1 MVCRVAVV
9 AGLLA
14 AAPAFAQVAAPKT
27 APPPSS
33 RSRRSACSSI
43 PPNSRHP
50 ISKKKDEDACY
61 DWAEANTGLT
71 LMAGSVDAEAAG
83 KAAAKDAGQGK
94 VAGGAAAG
102 AATGLAIG
110 AIAGDAARAQRSAPW
125 QARLAAY
132 VRVRRASRRL
142 ARRVLSRPSRRTNR
156 QWTSSGKRRA
166 PVSRRGVSS
175 DDWLRS
181 SRLPHQDDR
190 RVRARAL
197 HLRIG
202 ADPQQWP
209 GIPDEEQRDRM
220 TPGQVL
226 DALRQG
232 NERFRTG
239 KIASRDYRDQQRTT
253 AAGQF
258 PAAVVLGCIDSRAP
272 AEIIFDTGIGDT
284 FNARIAGNVVNDDL
298 LGSLEF
304 ACAVAGAKVLL
315 LFGHTACGAI
325 KGAIDD
331 VELGNLT
338 GLLARVKPAI
348 TATAFEGAKSSKSS
362 AYVDAVARTNVLL
375 GLDNIRRRSP
385 ILAELEK
392 KSAIQIA
399 GGMYDLV
406 TGAVEFVTEG

>member
-1 MVCRVAVV
+1 MTYISNRRGFLTTLIGACAV
-9 AGLLA
+9 
-14 AAPAFAQVAAPKT
+14 APAISASAQ
-27 APPPSS
+27 
-33 RSRRSACSSI
+33 
-43 PPNSRHP
+43 
-50 ISKKKDEDACY
+50 
-61 DWAEANTGLT
+61 TG
-71 LMAGSVDAEAAG
+71 
-83 KAAAKDAGQGK
+83 
-94 VAGGAAAG
+94 
-102 AATGLAIG
+102 
-110 AIAGDAARAQRSAPW
+110 
-125 QARLAAY
+125 
-132 VRVRRASRRL
+132 
-142 ARRVLSRPSRRTNR
+142 
-156 QWTSSGKRRA
+156 TSSLGSLTK
-166 PVSRRGVSS
+166 
-175 DDWLRS
+175 
-181 SRLPHQDDR
+181 
-190 RVRARAL
+190 
-197 HLRIG
+197 
-202 ADPQQWP
+202 
-209 GIPDEEQRDRM
+209 EQRDRM

-226 DALRQG
+226 DTLRQG

-239 KIASRDYRDQQRTT
+239 KMVSRDYRDQQRTS

-331 VELGNLT
+331 VEMGNLT

-348 TATAFEGAKSSKSS
+348 TATAFDGVKSSKTS

-392 KSAIQIA
+392 KKAIQMV

-406 TGAVEFVTEG
+406 TGSVEFVTEGGVFR